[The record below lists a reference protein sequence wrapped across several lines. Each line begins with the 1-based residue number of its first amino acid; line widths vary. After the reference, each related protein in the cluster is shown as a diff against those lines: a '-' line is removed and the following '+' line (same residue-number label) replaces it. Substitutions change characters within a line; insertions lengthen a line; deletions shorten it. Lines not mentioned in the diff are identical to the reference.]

1 VKDRDNKLADQYYL
15 TLMKRAGNTHIGRAA
30 RAKRW
35 FVAQSGPWSEREDT
49 AHEAAGPQ

>member
-15 TLMKRAGNTHIGRAA
+15 MLMKRAANTEIGRAA

-35 FVAQSGPWSEREDT
+35 FVDQSGPWSEREQ
-49 AHEAAGPQ
+49 AAYEGARQQ